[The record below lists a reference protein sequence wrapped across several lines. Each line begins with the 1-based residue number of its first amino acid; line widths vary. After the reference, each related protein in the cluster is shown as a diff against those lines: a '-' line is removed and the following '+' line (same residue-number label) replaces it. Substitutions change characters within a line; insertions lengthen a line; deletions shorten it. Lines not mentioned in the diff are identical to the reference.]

1 MPKAK
6 TRYDIQVVLD
16 GCTLRWQS
24 WKANLTPTEVA
35 DNLEK
40 IVGQLRKAN
49 EIDKVESAKWR
60 DAPDPPV
67 PLPEG
72 R

>member
-16 GCTLRWQS
+16 GCTMRWQS
-24 WKANLTPTEVA
+24 WKADLTPDQVVE
-35 DNLEK
+35 NLGK
-40 IVGQLRKAN
+40 IVEQLKKASA
-49 EIDKVESAKWR
+49 IDKVESAKWR